1 MRDTMHVRIFLDHS
15 ILEVFVN
22 DEIVISSRIYPSEN
36 GRNIDLIPTDGSV
49 EILTFKAWDIVSKE
63 EVSLFDF
70 CGTSSS
76 VKSVLDDAIIQ
87 VYPNPLT
94 SDTFIITTPAIE
106 SNSDYAL
113 SLYTLAGIPIDYE
126 AHYIGNDSLQI
137 KILRKQ
143 DTDLILGKLKVKNSV
158 QTFKM
163 MLIK

>member
-1 MRDTMHVRIFLDHS
+1 M
-15 ILEVFVN
+15 
-22 DEIVISSRIYPSEN
+22 
-36 GRNIDLIPTDGSV
+36 
-49 EILTFKAWDIVSKE
+49 SKE
-63 EVSLFDF
+63 EVSSADF

-76 VKSVLDDAIIQ
+76 VESVLDDAIIQ

-94 SDTFIITTPAIE
+94 SDTFIITSPAIE
-106 SNSDYAL
+106 SNSEYAL
-113 SLYTLAGIPIDYE
+113 SLYTAAGIPIDYE